1 MGRCRPRALPRLAG
15 LVSVAAGVLL
25 VVTQPAGALAFV
37 VVDADPVCAGSV
49 LVGVNGPLTLLAV
62 YLLVGLVGLYPR
74 VESVFGNHASSIAPH
89 PRMRPQRA
97 LAASR
102 SVTAS

>member
-1 MGRCRPRALPRLAG
+1 MSPAGLPRLAG

-62 YLLVGLVGLYPR
+62 YLLVGLGR
-74 VESVFGNHASSIAPH
+74 VWPEVI
-89 PRMRPQRA
+89 RPARS
-97 LAASR
+97 AARR
-102 SVTAS
+102 SPPWLDS

>member
-1 MGRCRPRALPRLAG
+1 MSPAGLPRLAG

-37 VVDADPVCAGSV
+37 VVDADPVRAGSA

-62 YLLVGLVGLYPR
+62 YLLVGPWLACTHGSR
-74 VESVFGNHASSIAPH
+74 
-89 PRMRPQRA
+89 RPAGRWGWWA
-97 LAASR
+97 FWWRCWAR
-102 SVTAS
+102 CC